1 MNRWVAMFLLAFGCS
16 SCASPHDPWETRGDR
31 LLGIGSSR
39 AEDPVSGV
47 LVDKETSVKREY
59 HGTTYYFESAATAD
73 LFMARPVE
81 YAIPD
86 SEGREG
92 RVDVR

>member
-1 MNRWVAMFLLAFGCS
+1 MNRWIAIPLLGLGLW
-16 SCASPHDPWETRGDR
+16 SCTPPHDPWETRGDR

-47 LVDKETSVKREY
+47 LVDKESSVKREY
-59 HGTTYYFESAATAD
+59 HGTTYYFESSATAD
-73 LFMARPVE
+73 LFMARPME

-92 RVDVR
+92 RIDVR

>member
-1 MNRWVAMFLLAFGCS
+1 MSLLAFGLW
-16 SCASPHDPWETRGDR
+16 SCTPPHDPLDSRGDR

-47 LVDKETSVKREY
+47 LVDKESSVKREY
-59 HGTTYYFESAATAD
+59 HGTTYYFESTASAD
-73 LFMARPVE
+73 LFMAHPTE

-86 SEGREG
+86 SEGREE